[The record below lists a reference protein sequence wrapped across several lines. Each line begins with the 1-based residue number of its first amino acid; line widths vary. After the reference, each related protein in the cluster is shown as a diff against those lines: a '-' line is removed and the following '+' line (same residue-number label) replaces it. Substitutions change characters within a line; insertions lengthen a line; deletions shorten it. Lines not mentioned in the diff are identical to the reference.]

1 MQRTAPWYL
10 WLYVI
15 ALSLLVVWWGA
26 YMSVD
31 YGSVDVCYGYV
42 HSGESCPESGE

>member
-1 MQRTAPWYL
+1 
-10 WLYVI
+10 
-15 ALSLLVVWWGA
+15 
-26 YMSVD
+26 MSVD